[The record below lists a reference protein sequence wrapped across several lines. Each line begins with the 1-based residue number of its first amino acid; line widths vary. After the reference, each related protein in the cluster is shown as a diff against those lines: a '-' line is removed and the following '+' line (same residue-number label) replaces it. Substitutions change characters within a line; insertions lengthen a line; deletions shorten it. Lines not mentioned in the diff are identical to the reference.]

1 MRANVSVDIYNAL
14 NSSTGQTYNN
24 TYTLSYPSLWI
35 LPARFVK
42 VGLQIDF

>member
-1 MRANVSVDIYNAL
+1 VDIYNAL

-24 TYTLSYPSLWI
+24 TYTLTNPPLWGTPNLI
-35 LPARFVK
+35 LPARFAK